1 MGANG
6 INLLPPE
13 IIEKRESERRLLIIG
28 LVSLLYIAIL
38 VMIYVL
44 LQAKLY
50 QENLVLTQLK
60 TQNALLNKQIAEFK
74 IFEERK
80 AAVESRR
87 QVIEQAMAGEISWY
101 KLFLEISMIIPND
114 IALENLNVDLAEG
127 LKMNGKAKSYLAIA
141 KLMVR
146 LNELDEV
153 ENVWL
158 DKMDLGSDG
167 YYSFDMSVVL
177 KKIAEGNQGAVQGSS
192 GGGG

>member
-1 MGANG
+1 VGASG

-13 IIEKRESERRLLIIG
+13 IIEKRESEKRLLIIG

-50 QENLVLTQLK
+50 QENVVLTQLK
-60 TQNALLNKQIAEFK
+60 TQNELLNKQIAEFK

-80 AAVESRR
+80 AAVDSRR

-101 KLFLEISMIIPND
+101 KLFLEMSMIIPND
-114 IALENLNVDLAEG
+114 IALESLNVDLAEG
-127 LKMNGKAKSYLAIA
+127 LKMNGKAKNYLAIA

-146 LNELDEV
+146 LNELNEV
-153 ENVWL
+153 QNVWL
-158 DKMDLGSDG
+158 DKMDLGADG
-167 YYSFDMSVVL
+167 FYSFDMSISL
-177 KKIAEGNQGAVQGSS
+177 KKAAEGSQGAAQESS

>member
-13 IIEKRESERRLLIIG
+13 IIEKRESEKRLLLIG
-28 LVSLLYIAIL
+28 LVTLLYIAIL

-80 AAVESRR
+80 AAVDSRR

-101 KLFLEISMIIPND
+101 KLLLEMSMIIPND
-114 IALENLNVDLAEG
+114 IALESLNVDLEQG
-127 LKMNGKAKSYLAIA
+127 LKMNGKAKNYLAIA

-153 ENVWL
+153 GSVWL
-158 DKMDLGSDG
+158 DKMDLGADG
-167 YYSFDMSVVL
+167 YYSFDMSVSL
-177 KKIAEGNQGAVQGSS
+177 EKTAGGNQGAAQ
-192 GGGG
+192 GGGGGG

>member
-1 MGANG
+1 VGANG

-13 IIEKRESERRLLIIG
+13 IIEKRESEKRLLIIG

-80 AAVESRR
+80 AAVDSRR

-101 KLFLEISMIIPND
+101 KLFLEMSMIIPND
-114 IALENLNVDLAEG
+114 IALESLSVDLAEG

-158 DKMDLGSDG
+158 DKMDLGADG
-167 YYSFDMSVVL
+167 YYSFDMSVAL
-177 KKIAEGNQGAVQGSS
+177 KKTAEGNQGAAQGSS

>member
-1 MGANG
+1 LGANG

-13 IIEKRESERRLLIIG
+13 IIEKRESEKRLLIIG

-80 AAVESRR
+80 AAVDSRR

-101 KLFLEISMIIPND
+101 KLFLEMSMIIPND
-114 IALENLNVDLAEG
+114 IALESLNVDLQEG
-127 LKMNGKAKSYLAIA
+127 LKMNGKAKNYLAIA

-158 DKMDLGSDG
+158 DKMDLGADG
-167 YYSFDMSVVL
+167 YYSFDMSVAL
-177 KKIAEGNQGAVQGSS
+177 KKTAGGNQGAAQGSS